1 MSDEHNQRLGAGAVS
16 LTLLTAVLW
25 SGTAVGNRFAVDTV
39 PPIAVGGVRF
49 GLAAVFMLA
58 WCRIERAPLR
68 PAAGQWRPSFI
79 AGLLLFLQ
87 ISTFNVGIEYSTA
100 SHGTLFIN
108 TFVFWVAG
116 IEHFVTRDHRL
127 NLRQLAGLLVAASGV
142 VLLVLDQ
149 PGDVG
154 GPAHGA
160 HQDRATLPGDLLLL
174 TSAFLLAV
182 KIVYTKRAVQRVPP
196 GTLTL
201 WHDLFGVGLFAAASL
216 LFERFDPAAAT
227 PHAIVALLY
236 LGVVISGFCF
246 AAQAW
251 LLKRHSASLIAVFS
265 FVTPVCGVAL
275 AVLLRGDAL
284 SPWLL
289 IAGGCVACGI
299 VLVTLPT
306 HGPASVSPPLES
318 APPRG

>member
-1 MSDEHNQRLGAGAVS
+1 MTDEHNQRLGSGAVS

-25 SGTAVGNRFAVDTV
+25 SATSVGNRFAVDTV
-39 PPIAVGGVRF
+39 PPIAVGGIRF
-49 GLAAVFMLA
+49 ALAAVFMLA
-58 WCRIERAPLR
+58 WCRFERAPLW
-68 PAAGQWRPSFI
+68 PAAGQWWPSFL
-79 AGLLLFLQ
+79 AGVLLFLQ
-87 ISTFNVGIEYSTA
+87 ISTFNIGIEYSTA

-127 NLRQLAGLLVAASGV
+127 NLRQLAGLLVAAAGV
-142 VLLVLDQ
+142 VLLVFDE
-149 PGDVG
+149 PGRG
-154 GPAHGA
+154 GVSEADPL
-160 HQDRATLPGDLLLL
+160 QDHATLFGDLMLLI
-174 TSAFLLAV
+174 SGFLLGI
-182 KIVYTKRAVQRVPP
+182 KIIYTKRVVRHVPP

-201 WHDLFGVGLFAAASL
+201 WHDVFGVALFVAGSL
-216 LFERFDPAAAT
+216 LFEQFQPSNAALPA
-227 PHAIVALLY
+227 ILALLY

-289 IAGGCVACGI
+289 IAGVCVAN
-299 VLVTLPT
+299 
-306 HGPASVSPPLES
+306 
-318 APPRG
+318 